1 MPKVKEGYSLDDSY
15 LFYKE
20 KMSSKGISLINK
32 KLYREI
38 CCDYNKMVV
47 DKAMTGSM
55 FKLPHSMGTIWIKK
69 FKINWN
75 KPPVDL
81 NESKK
86 QGKLVYHLNL
96 HSNGWCARWAWN
108 RLKSAAANMTF
119 YNFTPTRTNS
129 RLVAD
134 VMKRPNGHKIFYS

>member
-20 KMSSKGISLINK
+20 KMIKKGVAPISK

-38 CCDYNKMVV
+38 CCDYNKKVV
-47 DKAMTGSM
+47 AKALTGSM
-55 FKLPHSMGTIWIKK
+55 FKLPHSMGAIWIKK
-69 FKINWN
+69 FKINWD

-86 QGKLVYHLNL
+86 QGKVVYHLNF
-96 HSNGWCARWAWN
+96 HSDGWCARWAWN

-119 YNFTPTRTNS
+119 YNFTATRTNS
-129 RLVAD
+129 KLVSEI
-134 VMKRPNGHKIFYS
+134 MQRPNGHKIFYS